1 MRPGAQVQASSVQL
15 EVNTL
20 FQTLSDVLHKIDPV
34 NLNATLTALG
44 EGLRGNGDD
53 LGATLSGLNYY
64 LQQLNPKLPTLQQ
77 DFQKTAVVANIYAD
91 AGPDLARIFDNA
103 PAISN
108 TIVDEQD
115 NLNATLLAATG
126 LANNGTATLEPAE
139 NDYIAAVQR
148 LRAPL
153 KVAGDYSPE
162 FGCILKGTSIAVDRF
177 APIIGGIRPGLFV
190 ASNFLPGSPAYTYPE
205 SLPIVNASGGPELPW
220 PARHSHQAIRRIL
233 VPRTILG
240 HRQRVRPV
248 PTEHRIAV
256 RRAVDPAVPLQRRLR
271 RAGRLLM
278 RGNGT
283 LVKVAIFTVAM
294 LLVAAMLVVV
304 FGEFRFASGN
314 AYHATFKEASRLK
327 SGQDVRIAGVPVGT
341 VKGVKLNPDNTVDV
355 AFDISDRYQL
365 YTSTKAVVR
374 YENLV
379 GDRYLEIT
387 SGPGELKKLPPG
399 GTIPEQNTQ
408 PALDLDALLGGLR
421 PVLKGLDGAKVN
433 EVSSAVIEL
442 LQGQGGA
449 LSNLLSTTGA
459 FTQNLAARDQLIGD
473 VINNLNT
480 VLATVD
486 EKSAEFNASVDKLQQ
501 LITGLAQGRDP
512 IAGAIGPLASAEND
526 LTDMLAASRRPL
538 QGVIEN
544 ARPLAQRL
552 DERKG
557 DVNKVIEPLA
567 ENYLRLNALGAYGS
581 FFNIYYCSI
590 RIKINGPAGS
600 DILIPFGGPPDPS
613 KGRCSENG

>member
-1 MRPGAQVQASSVQL
+1 M
-15 EVNTL
+15 
-20 FQTLSDVLHKIDPV
+20 
-34 NLNATLTALG
+34 
-44 EGLRGNGDD
+44 
-53 LGATLSGLNYY
+53 
-64 LQQLNPKLPTLQQ
+64 
-77 DFQKTAVVANIYAD
+77 VANIYGD

-162 FGCILKGTSIAVDRF
+162 FGCILAATSIAVDRF

-205 SLPIVNASGGPELPW
+205 SLPLVNASGGPELPW

-256 RRAVDPAVPLQRRLR
+256 RRAVDPSVPLQRRLCR
-271 RAGRLLM
+271 TGRLLM

-283 LVKVAIFTVAM
+283 LIKVAIFTVAM

-314 AYHATFKEASRLK
+314 AYHATFSEASRLK

-433 EVSSAVIEL
+433 EVSNAVIEL

-486 EKSAEFNASVDKLQQ
+486 DKGAEFNASVDKLQQ